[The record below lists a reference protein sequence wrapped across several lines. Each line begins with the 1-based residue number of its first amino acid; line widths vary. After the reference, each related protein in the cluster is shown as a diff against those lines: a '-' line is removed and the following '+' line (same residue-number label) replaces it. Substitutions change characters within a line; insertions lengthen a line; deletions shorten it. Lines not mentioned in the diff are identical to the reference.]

1 MTWSALQVVQYKH
14 ISQKENKLTINEV
27 SKKFS
32 ISQDT
37 LRYYEKIGLL
47 DNIPRKNGIRDY
59 DEQAIKQIEFVKC
72 MRGAGVSTKT
82 LTLYMQLLRIGESTT
97 QQRKDL
103 LCAERDKI
111 KQKLDDIRLAYDR
124 LNYKIERYDQI
135 LSKPNF

>member
-1 MTWSALQVVQYKH
+1 M
-14 ISQKENKLTINEV
+14 TINEV
-27 SKKFS
+27 SKKFG

-59 DEQAIKQIEFVKC
+59 DEQAIRQIEFVKC
-72 MRGAGVSTKT
+72 MRSAGISTKT
-82 LTLYMQLLRIGESTT
+82 LNEYMHLLRIGDTTT

-111 KQKLDDIRLAYDR
+111 KQKLDDIQAAYDR
-124 LNYKIERYDQI
+124 INYKIERYDEI